1 MHKVKILIT
10 GRSREEIEAAEKLLA
25 DDPRCETTTR
35 IISNG
40 HIDPLH
46 GVNKMPDLLMLC
58 DIGANGELQTLVE
71 SVTRD
76 RPALVVF
83 GPGDDTAAIRMAM
96 KAGARD
102 YLTLPLDSAE
112 VDEIVTQVA
121 SEVSAAADKNSGSL
135 HVFMNG
141 KGGSGA
147 TFLATNVAH
156 GLATSGHRVTLVDL
170 DLQFAGL
177 CRYLDIKP
185 TRDLFEA
192 IQAIQDMD
200 QISAEAFTTRHD
212 SGLRLLS
219 GRTDALHLN
228 SEVSPEQMVAML
240 RAYQR
245 FNDFVIVDLPRTID
259 ILSAAVLESA
269 DRISVVMQQ
278 SFPHLHDTSRLL
290 QILRDEL
297 GISNDQLTVVV
308 NRYEKDSAIL
318 FKDIEKSLRLED
330 IVKIPNHYRITA
342 ESVNTGIPLSEVNH
356 RASVVKG
363 LKDFYQS
370 IGGLQEPESGG
381 AARAFQNFFRR

>member
-10 GRSREEIEAAEKLLA
+10 GRCHEEIEAAEKLLA
-25 DDPRCETTTR
+25 DDPRCETATR

-40 HIDPLH
+40 HVDPLH
-46 GVNKMPDLLMLC
+46 GVAEMPDLLMLC
-58 DIGANGELQTLVE
+58 DIGANGELKNLINNAA
-71 SVTRD
+71 D
-76 RPALVVF
+76 GRPALVVF
-83 GPGDDTAAIRMAM
+83 GPGEDAAAIRMAM

-102 YLTLPLDSAE
+102 YLTLPLDAAE
-112 VDEIVTQVA
+112 VDEIITQIA
-121 SEVSAAADKNSGSL
+121 GELSAIADKHSGSL
-135 HVFMNG
+135 HVFING

-156 GLATSGHRVTLVDL
+156 GLATSDHQVTLVDL

-177 CRYLDIKP
+177 CRYLDINP

-192 IQAIQDMD
+192 IQAIDNMD
-200 QISAEAFTTRHD
+200 EVSSEAFTTRHD
-212 SGLRLLS
+212 SGLKLLS
-219 GRTDALHLN
+219 GRTDDLHLN
-228 SEVSPEQMVAML
+228 SEVSPEQLVTML

-245 FNDFVIVDLPRTID
+245 FNDFVIVDLPRNID
-259 ILSAAVLESA
+259 ILNAAVLESA
-269 DRISVVMQQ
+269 DRVSVVMQQ

-290 QILRDEL
+290 QILRDDL

-318 FKDIEKSLRLED
+318 FKDIEKALRIEN
-330 IVKIPNHYRITA
+330 IVKIPNHYRVTA
-342 ESVNTGIPLSEVNH
+342 ESVNTGIPLSEVNR

-363 LKDFYQS
+363 LKEFYQS

-381 AARAFQNFFRR
+381 AARAFQNLFRR

>member
-10 GRSREEIEAAEKLLA
+10 GRSREEVEAAEKLLT
-25 DDPRCETTTR
+25 DDSRCETSIR
-35 IISNG
+35 LINNG
-40 HIDPLH
+40 HVDPLH
-46 GVNKMPDLLMLC
+46 GVDEMPDLLLLC
-58 DIGANGELQTLVE
+58 DIGANGELQTLVN
-71 SVTRD
+71 SDAKD
-76 RPALVVF
+76 RPTLVVF

-102 YLTLPLDSAE
+102 YLSLPLDANE
-112 VDEIVTQVA
+112 VDDILTQLVN
-121 SEVSAAADKNSGSL
+121 ELSAADQKSSGSL
-135 HVFMNG
+135 HVFING

-156 GLATSGHRVTLVDL
+156 GLATNDHRVTLVDL

-192 IQAIQDMD
+192 IQAIDTMD
-200 QISAEAFTTRHD
+200 ELSAEAFTTRHD

-219 GRTDALHLN
+219 SRTDELRIN
-228 SEVSPEQMVAML
+228 SEVSPENVVSML
-240 RAYQR
+240 KAYQR
-245 FNDFVIVDLPRTID
+245 FNDFVIVDLPRNID
-259 ILSAAVLESA
+259 ILNAAILESA

-290 QILRDEL
+290 QILRDDL

-318 FKDIEKSLRLED
+318 IKDIEKALQIES
-330 IVKIPNHYRITA
+330 IVKIPNHYRLTA
-342 ESVNTGIPLSEVNH
+342 ESVNTGIPLSEVNQK
-356 RASVVKG
+356 AGVAKG
-363 LKDFYQS
+363 LREFYS
-370 IGGLQEPESGG
+370 DIGGLQEPESGR
-381 AARAFQNFFRR
+381 AARAFQNLFRR

>member
-1 MHKVKILIT
+1 MQKVKILIT

-25 DDPRCETTTR
+25 NDTRCETSTR
-35 IISNG
+35 VISNG
-40 HIDPLH
+40 HVDPLH
-46 GVNKMPDLLMLC
+46 GINEMPDLLLLC
-58 DIGANGELQTLVE
+58 DIGANTELQTLVNSAPE
-71 SVTRD
+71 D

-83 GPGDDTAAIRMAM
+83 GPGDDTSAIRMAM

-102 YLTLPLDSAE
+102 YLTLPLDAKE
-112 VDEIVTQVA
+112 IDEIVTQLS
-121 SEVSAAADKNSGSL
+121 SELSAVDQESSGSL

-156 GLATSGHRVTLVDL
+156 GLATNGHRVTLVDL

-185 TRDLFEA
+185 ARDLFEA
-192 IQAIQDMD
+192 IQAIDTMD
-200 QISAEAFTTRHD
+200 ELSAEAYTTRHD

-219 GRTDALHLN
+219 SRTDELRIN
-228 SEVSPEQMVAML
+228 TDVSPEQVVSML
-240 RAYQR
+240 NAYQR
-245 FNDFVIVDLPRTID
+245 FNDFVVADLPRNID
-259 ILSAAVLESA
+259 ILNAAILESA

-290 QILRDEL
+290 KILRDDL
-297 GISNDQLTVVV
+297 GISNDRLTVVV

-318 FKDIEKSLRLED
+318 LKDIEKALQIEN
-330 IVKIPNHYRITA
+330 IVKIPNHYRLTA
-342 ESVNTGIPLSEVNH
+342 ESVNTGIPLSEVTR

-363 LKDFYQS
+363 LQEFCSS
-370 IGGLQEPESGG
+370 IGGVQEPESSG
-381 AARAFQNFFRR
+381 AARAFQNLFRR

>member
-10 GRSREEIEAAEKLLA
+10 GRSNDEIEAAEKLLA
-25 DDPRCETTTR
+25 NDPRCDTETR

-40 HIDPLH
+40 HVDPLH
-46 GVNKMPDLLMLC
+46 GVDMMPDLLMLC
-58 DIGANGELQTLVE
+58 DIGANGELQSLME
-71 SVTRD
+71 GSGGD

-83 GPGDDTAAIRMAM
+83 GPGEDTAAIRMAM

-102 YLTLPLDSAE
+102 YLTLPLDAAE
-112 VDEIVTQVA
+112 VDEIVTQLA
-121 SEVSAAADKNSGSL
+121 SELSAEAEKHAGSL
-135 HVFMNG
+135 HVFING

-156 GLATSGHRVTLVDL
+156 GLATSDHQVTLVDL

-177 CRYLDIKP
+177 CRYLDVKP
-185 TRDLFEA
+185 TRGLFEA
-192 IQAIQDMD
+192 IQAIENMD
-200 QISAEAFTTRHD
+200 EVSAEAFTTRHD

-219 GRTDALHLN
+219 GRTDELHLN
-228 SEVSPEQMVAML
+228 SEVSPEQLVTML

-245 FNDFVIVDLPRTID
+245 FNDFVIVDLPRNID
-259 ILSAAVLESA
+259 ILNAAILESA

-290 QILRDEL
+290 QILREDL
-297 GISNDQLTVVV
+297 GISNDHLTVVV

-318 FKDIEKSLRLED
+318 FKDIEKALRIEN
-330 IVKIPNHYRITA
+330 IVKIPNHYRLTA
-342 ESVNTGIPLSEVNH
+342 ESVNTGIPLSEVNR

-363 LKDFYQS
+363 LREFYQS
-370 IGGLQEPESGG
+370 IGGLQEPETGG
-381 AARAFQNFFRR
+381 AARAFQNLFRR